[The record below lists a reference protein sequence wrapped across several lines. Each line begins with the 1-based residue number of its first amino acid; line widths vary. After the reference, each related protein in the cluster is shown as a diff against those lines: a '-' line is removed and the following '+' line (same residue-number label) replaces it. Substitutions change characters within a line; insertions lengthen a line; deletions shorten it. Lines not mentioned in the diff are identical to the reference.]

1 MRQTDKG
8 LTRRTAFGVMTAA
21 AAMMP
26 SQVKAQFDFSIGG
39 FGTDD
44 LRNIGKV
51 LKGLNLGEEDEI
63 RLGNDYFG
71 AMVDISGGAYANRS
85 VQSDMVRF
93 AAPVFETS
101 QRSAFAWEVVVLDDN
116 SINAWAMPGGK
127 VGVNKGLLRYVDNEH
142 ELAAV
147 LAHEVGHVEK
157 SHALEEMKKKSFV
170 DGMSGV
176 AQKTMVSTL
185 EGDAAA
191 AAGVGAAVVAMP
203 LLRLVTQGY
212 ARGSEEEADQHIGAV
227 FNQTGHDIQ
236 KGAQFYQ
243 TLLQTIS
250 KKSKGR
256 SSLFA
261 GHPDTKKRY
270 DAVMALSGGGAGD
283 APGAE
288 AFQAM
293 KKPFPTRRHYL
304 RSAG

>member
-1 MRQTDKG
+1 MKQLDKHMS
-8 LTRRTAFGVMTAA
+8 RRTAMGLMAAVGVLLPSTAH
-21 AAMMP
+21 
-26 SQVKAQFDFSIGG
+26 AQFDISIGG

-44 LRNIGKV
+44 LRNIGKM
-51 LKGLNLGEEDEI
+51 LKGLNLDEEDEI

-85 VQSDMVRF
+85 VQADMERF
-93 AAPVFETS
+93 AAPLFETS
-101 QRSAFAWEVVVLDDN
+101 ERPAFSWEVVVLDDN
-116 SINAWAMPGGK
+116 SLNAWAMPGGK

-191 AAGVGAAVVAMP
+191 AAGVGSALVAMP
-203 LLRLVTQGY
+203 LLRMVTQGY
-212 ARGSEEEADQHIGAV
+212 ARGSEEEADQHIGTV
-227 FNQTGHDIQ
+227 FNRTGHDIQ
-236 KGAQFYQ
+236 KGAQIYQ
-243 TLLQTIS
+243 TLLETIP

-256 SSLFA
+256 TSLFA

-270 DAVMALSGGGAGD
+270 EAVMSLSGGGSGVGAGAD
-283 APGAE
+283 AFAS
-288 AFQAM
+288 M
-293 KKPFPTRRHYL
+293 KKPFPTRQYYL
-304 RSAG
+304 RSKG